1 MHELEGYSTYGLVS
15 ECECGVQTGP
25 TLLER
30 YKMLDQELTVRG
42 VPRPVVEL
50 TNYHASRY
58 DDAVMA
64 YCEEIQVEQ
73 WSEQSKTSHM
83 FQALDQNNN
92 LCHGAYQ
99 KGKAELKGQIAVA
112 LTHKEHKAERA
123 RIEAGGRPSG
133 KAVRIWE
140 PSEVTIRVQ

>member
-1 MHELEGYSTYGLVS
+1 M
-15 ECECGVQTGP
+15 
-25 TLLER
+25 
-30 YKMLDQELTVRG
+30 
-42 VPRPVVEL
+42 
-50 TNYHASRY
+50 
-58 DDAVMA
+58 
-64 YCEEIQVEQ
+64 EQ
-73 WSEQSKTSHM
+73 WSEQSKTSHL

-133 KAVRIWE
+133 KAVRI
-140 PSEVTIRVQ
+140 